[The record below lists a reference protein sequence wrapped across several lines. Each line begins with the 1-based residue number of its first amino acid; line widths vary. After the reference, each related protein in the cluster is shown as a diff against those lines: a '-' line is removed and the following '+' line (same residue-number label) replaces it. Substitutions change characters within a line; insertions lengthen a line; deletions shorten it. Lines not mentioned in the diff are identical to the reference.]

1 MSDGLLSR
9 HTSLSAGAI
18 PASAEELSQRYAKLF
33 QQYSRLKAQHAV
45 LKKAVIKEQ
54 ASNVSLQGN
63 IKEKEKELRKLQEQ
77 LDLLAFHNER
87 LTKRIQAVQDNDQ
100 RGTHFSLLGGSIKK
114 DLERSQQTLEEMQ
127 KDLQTKIDKNA
138 ELHSEKV
145 ELEEKIEQSRNQIH
159 DLEKRVAELQDEN
172 ASLQAEVKT
181 SGNVDTLQTV
191 SIDTVSTEKH
201 DALLQEVNSLKEQ
214 IEAKTAL
221 LRAKED
227 EAKKSDEQLISEVQG
242 LQAILLAKVGHLDQE
257 KLSLESALPASEALN
272 QMKEQAKQYLL
283 SLDEKHIPKEM
294 PSEIVEKLAISAKT
308 YNEEL
313 DSLVKQLE
321 DTKQELSKL
330 KMEKD
335 QQLFYEKEKDQEKQ
349 FEYEQKMKQQQ
360 DRIDS
365 LLATMEANE
374 KAESKAIHDLQALN
388 DRLAEEN
395 NRLLKEI
402 ELEKTD
408 KEKALQDLNEIKNL
422 AAKKQ
427 TESFDKETQVETSN
441 EENTAEAK
449 EEKEEEK
456 ELSLNEKKAKPE
468 EEEVFVYP
476 QSIQESSKAEP
487 EEEEEEVFVYRGMDA
502 LPEEPKEEQK
512 EISAKIYDENDMQ
525 QREEKLRLFYE
536 KQLSQLNEKLQLVD
550 GRAIR
555 LNSLYLSS
563 KEKLAAEEKEKHTI
577 AEEVKQLTDQVKKLE
592 DDLSSSKSDFQKYAD
607 SMTEYIATLQQSNN

>member
-9 HTSLSAGAI
+9 HTSLNAGRNEEFPSNCVCKSSHTYLHNIGAI

-100 RGTHFSLLGGSIKK
+100 V
-114 DLERSQQTLEEMQ
+114 QY
-127 KDLQTKIDKNA
+127 KNA

-181 SGNVDTLQTV
+181 SGNVDTLQAV
-191 SIDTVSTEKH
+191 SIDTVPTEKH

-221 LRAKED
+221 LRAKEE

-242 LQAILLAKVGHLDQE
+242 LQAILLAKVGPLDQE
-257 KLSLESALPASEALN
+257 KLSLESAFTASEALN
-272 QMKEQAKQYLL
+272 QMKEQTKQYLL
-283 SLDEKHIPKEM
+283 SLDEKHIPKEI

-321 DTKQELSKL
+321 DTKQELSRL
-330 KMEKD
+330 KIEKD

-349 FEYEQKMKQQQ
+349 FEYEQKVKQQQ
-360 DRIDS
+360 DKIDS
-365 LLATMEANE
+365 LLATIEANE
-374 KAESKAIHDLQALN
+374 KAESKAIHDLQVLN
-388 DRLAEEN
+388 DQLAEEN

-402 ELEKTD
+402 D
-408 KEKALQDLNEIKNL
+408 
-422 AAKKQ
+422 
-427 TESFDKETQVETSN
+427 
-441 EENTAEAK
+441 EENIAEAK
-449 EEKEEEK
+449 EEKEEK
-456 ELSLNEKKAKPE
+456 ELSSNEKKAKPE

-476 QSIQESSKAEP
+476 QSIQESSKSEP

-502 LPEEPKEEQK
+502 LPEESKEPKEEPK

-563 KEKLAAEEKEKHTI
+563 KEKLAAEEKEKHTM